1 MVQQLMR
8 EGNMRRRL
16 RKASPMGLMART
28 TCRFSFTRS
37 RKKLNMDSGVA
48 SILRPW
54 ERRGEREGGRRRERE
69 SIDSMHYRRW
79 RYALYCKRVLKV
91 QLSSHLCPCSD
102 LHLLNDLCL
111 LVRGK

>member
-16 RKASPMGLMART
+16 RKASPMGLMAST

-54 ERRGEREGGRRRERE
+54 GRRERE
-69 SIDSMHYRRW
+69 RGIVYTTEGGGTGTAMQYT
-79 RYALYCKRVLKV
+79 
-91 QLSSHLCPCSD
+91 
-102 LHLLNDLCL
+102 
-111 LVRGK
+111 VRE